1 MKHMFEYGMMEK
13 EKKTFPKRADIWFL
27 LGILAVALVLLLLFR
42 INLTRGSFAE
52 VSYDGVV
59 LMKIPLSQAETTYYL
74 IIGQDTDTWQGRM
87 TEDGMKEVAAD
98 TVSPFI
104 SIQEFSEAAWR
115 ETSQTDFALTEDFY
129 NIILYRNGEVQ
140 MIDSSCPDLICV
152 HHRAVCS
159 VGESIICLP
168 HKIVIEVVGE
178 GERDL
183 DGVVY

>member
-1 MKHMFEYGMMEK
+1 MKRMFEYGMMEK

-42 INLTRGSFAE
+42 INRTRGSFAE

-59 LMKIPLSQAETTYYL
+59 LMKIPLSQAETMYYL
-74 IIGQDTDTWQGRM
+74 LTPD
-87 TEDGMKEVAAD
+87 ESSV
-98 TVSPFI
+98 
-104 SIQEFSEAAWR
+104 SIQEFSETAWR
-115 ETSQTDFALTEDFY
+115 ETSQTEIALTEDFY
-129 NIILYRNGEVQ
+129 NIMLYRDGEVQ

>member
-1 MKHMFEYGMMEK
+1 MKRMFEYGMMEK

-59 LMKIPLSQAETTYYL
+59 LMKIPLSQAETMYYL
-74 IIGQDTDTWQGRM
+74 LTPD
-87 TEDGMKEVAAD
+87 ESSV
-98 TVSPFI
+98 
-104 SIQEFSEAAWR
+104 SIQEFSETAWR
-115 ETSQTDFALTEDFY
+115 ETSQTEIALTEDFY
-129 NIILYRNGEVQ
+129 NIMLYRDGEVQ